1 MHAKILIR
9 WSALLG
15 FILVLFFAGST
26 QAQKIPLRS
35 KVELTAQGGV
45 QFKAPKWIVTGPQKP
60 DVAVLRNDKLKGQGA
75 PLLLMLSVEQ
85 GPKATP
91 DWNVIRKNIV
101 DAARENKTSL
111 KLSLKEDFNGV
122 PGASGK
128 RMVGSLIEESEI
140 LSVQLIALY
149 KEGRLATVTLVS
161 TPAEGDGQ
169 DLVGEVAASTT
180 FLAKP

>member
-1 MHAKILIR
+1 
-9 WSALLG
+9 
-15 FILVLFFAGST
+15 
-26 QAQKIPLRS
+26 
-35 KVELTAQGGV
+35 
-45 QFKAPKWIVTGPQKP
+45 
-60 DVAVLRNDKLKGQGA
+60 
-75 PLLLMLSVEQ
+75 MLSVEQ
-85 GPKATP
+85 GPKTTP
-91 DWNVIRKNIV
+91 DWNVIERISSTLPE
-101 DAARENKTSL
+101 RIRPL

-128 RMVGSLIEESEI
+128 RMVGSLIEESDI
-140 LSVQLIALY
+140 LSVQLIALF